1 VTLQGAC
8 EGNTSC
14 YFPQFIE
21 LAKNVSFYGN
31 SSGYNTLCGR
41 KSSPFDPP
49 KPKATKVNQFIR
61 SNKIEDPHLIGIWT
75 QVLLSYLALMIIA
88 GLYYL
93 AEHMKNTKSEE
104 QIKLMNPKNGPVSE
118 DADK

>member
-1 VTLQGAC
+1 MTSQGAC

-14 YFPQFIE
+14 DFPQFIE

-49 KPKATKVNQFIR
+49 KPKATKVNQFIQ
-61 SNKIEDPHLIGIWT
+61 NAEDPRSIGIWT